1 MEYKIINNLAP
12 GEYEHP
18 FDKKALNALQATR
31 GIDTVVRKFHEY
43 GIEKIFT
50 IQITGSN
57 IKITPDSF
65 PGLYAIF
72 EKAREVLHLNIR
84 PDMYIYRSDDELQGF
99 TTGVEHPIVSLSN
112 GSIESFSE
120 DEMMFIMGREIGH
133 IKSKHV
139 LYYEIG
145 AVLPLLSDIFAG
157 ATLGLSSL
165 ISMGLQIALLN
176 WRRMSEYTADR
187 AGLLACQ
194 NIDAATSALSKIAG
208 LPNTHYGTF
217 NPQSFVKQAKQYE
230 GFDEGSY
237 NKAIK
242 YISLMFGEQHWTIER
257 ANELYKWVDSGDYQ
271 DVLDRKTEFKFIPP
285 PPRYGLVCDNCGSKI
300 SKKDLFCKDCGILL

>member
-1 MEYKIINNLAP
+1 MDHKILHNLAP

-18 FDKKALNALQATR
+18 YDQKALDALQATR

-57 IKITPDSF
+57 ISVSPASF
-65 PGLYAIF
+65 PGVYAIF
-72 EKAREVLHLNIR
+72 EKALEILNLTSA
-84 PDMYIYRSDDELQGF
+84 PDVYIYRSDDELQGF
-99 TTGVEHPIVSLSN
+99 TTGVEHPIISLSH
-112 GSIESFSE
+112 GSIESF
-120 DEMMFIMGREIGH
+120 DEEELLFVIGREIGH

-176 WRRMSEYTADR
+176 WKRMAEYTADR

-194 NIDAATSALSKIAG
+194 SIDAATSALSKIAG
-208 LPNTHYGTF
+208 LPNTHYDQF
-217 NPQSFVKQAKQYE
+217 NTEHFVRQAKSYQ
-230 GFDEGSY
+230 GFEAGGY

-242 YISLMFGEQHWTIER
+242 YISLMFGDQHWTIDR
-257 ANELYKWVDSGDYQ
+257 TNELYKWIDSGDYQ
-271 DVLDRKTEFKFIPP
+271 RVLERKTEFKLLPP
-285 PPRYGLVCDNCGSKI
+285 QENTCYNCGSKI
-300 SKKDLFCKDCGILL
+300 RKNAISCDHCGILL

>member
-1 MEYKIINNLAP
+1 MDYKILHNLAP

-18 FDKKALNALQATR
+18 DDQKALDALQTTR

-57 IKITPDSF
+57 IKVTPDSF
-65 PGLYAIF
+65 PGLYATF
-72 EKAREVLHLNIR
+72 EKALKVLNLTLPPEV
-84 PDMYIYRSDDELQGF
+84 YIYRSDDELQGF
-99 TTGVEHPIVSLSN
+99 TTGVEHPLISISN

-120 DEMMFIMGREIGH
+120 DEMLFIIGREIGH

-165 ISMGLQIALLN
+165 ISMGLQVALFN

-194 NIDAATSALSKIAG
+194 NIEAATSALSKIAG
-208 LPNTHYGTF
+208 LPNTHYNSF
-217 NPQSFVKQAKQYE
+217 NTDHFVRQAKKYK
-230 GFDEGSY
+230 GFETGGY

-242 YISLMFGEQHWTIER
+242 YISLMFGDQHWTIDR
-257 ANELYKWVDSGDYQ
+257 ANELYKWIDSGDYQ
-271 DVLDRKTEFKFIPP
+271 SVLDRKTEFKVIAPTVLTC
-285 PPRYGLVCDNCGSKI
+285 YNCGSKI
-300 SKKDLFCKDCGILL
+300 QKNDISCDNCGILL

>member
-1 MEYKIINNLAP
+1 MEYKILNNLAP

-18 FDKKALNALQATR
+18 YDQKALDALQTTR

-57 IKITPDSF
+57 IEVTSGSF
-65 PGLYAIF
+65 PGIYAIF
-72 EKAREVLHLNIR
+72 EKSVEILNLRI
-84 PDMYIYRSDDELQGF
+84 PPAVYIYRSDDELQGF
-99 TTGVEHPIVSLSN
+99 TTGVEHPIISLSH
-112 GSIESFSE
+112 GSIESFTE
-120 DEMMFIMGREIGH
+120 DELLFIIGREIGH

-145 AVLPLLSDIFAG
+145 SILPLLSDIFSG

-165 ISMGLQIALLN
+165 ISMGLQVALLN

-194 NIDAATSALSKIAG
+194 NIDSATSALSKIAG
-208 LPNTHYGTF
+208 LPNTHYDSF
-217 NPQSFVKQAKQYE
+217 NTDYFVKQAKGYK
-230 GFDEGSY
+230 GFETGGY

-242 YISLMFGEQHWTIER
+242 YISLMFGNQHWTIDR
-257 ANELYKWVDSGDYQ
+257 TNELYKWIDSGDYQ
-271 DVLDRKTEFKFIPP
+271 RVLDRKTEFKLITPAVLTC
-285 PPRYGLVCDNCGSKI
+285 YNCGSKVGKNDI
-300 SKKDLFCKDCGILL
+300 SCDECGILL